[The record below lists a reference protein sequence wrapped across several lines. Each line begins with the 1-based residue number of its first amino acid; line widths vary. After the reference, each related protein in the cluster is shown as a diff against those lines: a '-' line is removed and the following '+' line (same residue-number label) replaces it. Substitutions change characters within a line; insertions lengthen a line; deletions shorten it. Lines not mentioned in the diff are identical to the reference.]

1 MRDTLNILILLLTFS
16 VQGQISESWNLNID
30 TYTHNSSNYTSK
42 NPPIEIAEFSNN
54 DKVVLS
60 QNGTLI
66 RFDNSG
72 TIVWRKEIEPCA
84 QQRIFVDSNDDIV
97 FSCGTEI
104 TKFDLKGEIIWKK
117 DYKDTFSKKHLTFD
131 AITADRKKIYVVGH
145 FFHSKFICQLAI
157 HENGNVLWKTKFKQ
171 NVDHEFSFLPPK
183 QITINNDRIYI
194 LAHHYSKSN
203 SFLYSSNLKGKK
215 RQEKQVDYK
224 IKKIKSFEKS
234 LFALGH
240 LTNLKDKLIF
250 GKIEDNLELSNISEF
265 ELPRNLEYDENSTG
279 WASKPP
285 TKEEFEKEFITAYN
299 VNDFMFLNKNN
310 ILVIGNSSGKPWI
323 SNLDLKNGIDWN
335 WAVADDRYFK
345 FHNTH
350 TRHSYVLNSINQVGD
365 KYLVSGIS
373 EEQDDQENRFVKYI
387 NLFVRQIELK
397 K

>member
-1 MRDTLNILILLLTFS
+1 MRNTLNILILLLTFS

-30 TYTHNSSNYTSK
+30 TYTHNSSNYASK
-42 NPPIEIAEFSNN
+42 FPPIEIAEFSNGDN
-54 DKVVLS
+54 VVLS

-66 RFDNSG
+66 KLNSSG
-72 TIVWRKEIEPCA
+72 EIVWRNEIKTCA
-84 QQRIFVDSNDDIV
+84 QQRILIDSNDDII

-104 TKFDLKGEIIWKK
+104 TKFDSNGEIIWNK
-117 DYKDTFSKKHLTFD
+117 DYSGTFSKKYLTFD
-131 AITADRKKIYVVGH
+131 AITNDREKIYIAGH

-157 HENGNVLWKTKFKQ
+157 NENGSVIWKTKFKQ
-171 NVDHEFSFLPPK
+171 NVDYEFSFLPPK
-183 QITINNDRIYI
+183 QITIKNDRIYI

-215 RQEKQVDYK
+215 RQEKQVDFK

-240 LTNLKDKLIF
+240 LNNLKDKLIF

-279 WASKPP
+279 WSTKPP
-285 TKEEFEKEFITAYN
+285 TKEEFEKEYITAYD
-299 VNDFMFLNKNN
+299 VNDFTFLNEQN

-335 WAVADDRYFK
+335 WDVADERYFK
-345 FHNTH
+345 FNNKH
-350 TRHSYVLNSINQVGD
+350 TRHYYVLNSINQVGD

-373 EEQDDQENRFVKYI
+373 EEQDDQENRFVKYV